1 VSKIGLTIT
10 PTANGPVTILKLTG
24 FLDGHTFVLLERAL
38 DQAIKNGARR
48 IAMDLSE
55 LGYIASAGVG
65 LFINTQH
72 KLKADGGDLQLA
84 SPTANVREIFT
95 ILGLD
100 AIFTIHAN
108 VDSAVKALNGG
119 K

>member
-10 PTANGPVTILKLTG
+10 TTSQGSVTILKLTG
-24 FLDGHTFVLLERAL
+24 FLDGHTFVPLEKAL
-38 DQAIKNGARR
+38 DQAIKAGSKR
-48 IAMDLSE
+48 IALDLSE

-72 KLKADGGDLQLA
+72 KLKGDSGDLQLA
-84 SPTANVREIFT
+84 SPTANVREIFS

-100 AIFTIHAN
+100 AIFTIHAT
-108 VDSAVKALNGG
+108 VDAAVKALSG